1 MPAPI
6 CLHMQQSIGSDL
18 ERSPSSLEAPSKI
31 RFRWSKGKPRTQ
43 RTRYGVV
50 FACVRERGRG
60 ARRLERTEAWS
71 CCPVAVVAQ
80 EKGGDL
86 GFVLV

>member
-6 CLHMQQSIGSDL
+6 YLHMQQSIGSDL
-18 ERSPSSLEAPSKI
+18 ERY
-31 RFRWSKGKPRTQ
+31 R
-43 RTRYGVV
+43 VV

-60 ARRLERTEAWS
+60 ARRLGRTEAWS
-71 CCPVAVVAQ
+71 CCPVAVAAQ
-80 EKGGDL
+80 EKEGDL